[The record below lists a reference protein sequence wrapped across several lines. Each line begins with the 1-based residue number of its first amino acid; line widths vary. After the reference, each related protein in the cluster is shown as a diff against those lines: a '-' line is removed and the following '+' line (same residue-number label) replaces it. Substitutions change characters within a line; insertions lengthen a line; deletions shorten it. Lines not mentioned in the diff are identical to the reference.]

1 MDVEETVSTSHF
13 LNAFAGLARQLGIE
27 TSEGELRRAY
37 ALTDN
42 DVPFSQLAAVVSDN
56 GFHIRKV
63 ELEWFDLPALKSAM
77 SPAPTWRSPVRG
89 WRRGGPLCAP
99 PNPI

>member
-42 DVPFSQLAAVVSDN
+42 DVPFSQLAAVVSDK

-63 ELEWFDLPALKSAM
+63 ELESFDLPALKSAM
-77 SPAPTWRSPVRG
+77 SPAPTWRSRVRG